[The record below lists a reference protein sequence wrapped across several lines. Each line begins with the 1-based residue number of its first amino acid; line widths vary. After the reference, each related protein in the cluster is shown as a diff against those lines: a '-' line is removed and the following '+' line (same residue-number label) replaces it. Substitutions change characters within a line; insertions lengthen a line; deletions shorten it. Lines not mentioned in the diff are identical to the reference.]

1 MWQSRVPIQ
10 RRAEYERLVA
20 TIRPEVGRA
29 RADRAKSILP
39 TPHSFSFGF
48 PSRKSSL
55 TTVKSARHFHFPRQ
69 SSSRRAHPALDHST
83 EASKREDSQAFAVME
98 NLPDGCFVRLNA
110 SIMREGSFGDCLAS
124 FVGKFENRTTFVCSD
139 GGRITL
145 SDEQCEMDSL
155 AQDMVVEL
163 VGQCLG
169 PDSIAVRSLL
179 CRESWHPFDWRCRRA
194 QVNVESVP

>member
-1 MWQSRVPIQ
+1 
-10 RRAEYERLVA
+10 
-20 TIRPEVGRA
+20 
-29 RADRAKSILP
+29 
-39 TPHSFSFGF
+39 
-48 PSRKSSL
+48 
-55 TTVKSARHFHFPRQ
+55 
-69 SSSRRAHPALDHST
+69 
-83 EASKREDSQAFAVME
+83 ME

-169 PDSIAVRSLL
+169 PDSVAVRS
-179 CRESWHPFDWRCRRA
+179 CGVGSPCIPSTGGVGARKSTWKVCPD
-194 QVNVESVP
+194 